1 VQPATPPAARSAA
14 QTAAGHTRAD
24 ERVWHYAEVECE
36 RCGAVVQVAKFSLQH
51 TTVQW
56 TAQAVLSCAEF
67 SASVGAGGTSA
78 LIATCASLRASI
90 DRAVADGQLE
100 VLPP

>member
-1 VQPATPPAARSAA
+1 
-14 QTAAGHTRAD
+14 
-24 ERVWHYAEVECE
+24 
-36 RCGAVVQVAKFSLQH
+36 VQVAKFSPQH

-56 TAQAVLSCAEF
+56 TAGAVLSCAEF
-67 SASVGAGGTSA
+67 SASVTEGGTSA

-90 DRAVADGQLE
+90 DRAVADGRVE